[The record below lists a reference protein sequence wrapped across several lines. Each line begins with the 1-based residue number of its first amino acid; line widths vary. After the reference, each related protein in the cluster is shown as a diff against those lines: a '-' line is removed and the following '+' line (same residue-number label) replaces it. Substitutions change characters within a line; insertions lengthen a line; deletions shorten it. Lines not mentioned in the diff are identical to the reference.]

1 VGKTKYIQIGFQK
14 NTFWKKEKIKMKKLT
29 KSQNNRVLTGTLA
42 GIADYFGI
50 DPTTARVIFVFLS
63 FFLEGA
69 PILLYLLLVNHQQ
82 AIRQNKQKQ
91 LPTIHGAIS
100 N

>member
-1 VGKTKYIQIGFQK
+1 
-14 NTFWKKEKIKMKKLT
+14 MKKLT

-69 PILLYLLLVNHQQ
+69 PILLYLLLVLLVPKAESESRAYQQ
-82 AIRQNKQKQ
+82 PYESSTCLLYTSPSPRDQRGSRMPSSA
-91 LPTIHGAIS
+91 
-100 N
+100 

>member
-1 VGKTKYIQIGFQK
+1 
-14 NTFWKKEKIKMKKLT
+14 MKKLT

-69 PILLYLLLVNHQQ
+69 PILLYLLLVLLVPKAESESRAYQQ
-82 AIRQNKQKQ
+82 PYESSTGNQAKQAEAVADDD
-91 LPTIHGAIS
+91 TWS
-100 N
+100 DF